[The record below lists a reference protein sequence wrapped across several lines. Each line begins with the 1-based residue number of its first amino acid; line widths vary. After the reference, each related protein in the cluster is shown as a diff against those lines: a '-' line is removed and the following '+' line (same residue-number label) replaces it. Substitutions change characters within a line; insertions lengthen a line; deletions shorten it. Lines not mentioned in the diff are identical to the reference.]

1 MKKTQIYF
9 FLEELNSINIFNL
22 KKLKKIS
29 LIYRN
34 YSKVN
39 YIHRAYKIKQFA
51 KQYRHELFISNDLPL
66 ATQLSANLYIPA
78 FNKTLKYINQSN
90 KKKIKVIGSAHNY
103 SEIQKK
109 ILQGCSSIF
118 VSSIYPTNSHP
129 KKKSLGILKFIL
141 FQQYFKSKINIY
153 ALGGIN
159 CSNINKINYLNPAGI
174 GLKTFLEQK
183 QKQKQLDFLN
193 LIAR

>member
-39 YIHRAYKIKQFA
+39 YIDRAYKIKQFA
-51 KQYRHELFISNDLPL
+51 KQYRHELFISNDLSL
-66 ATQLSANLYIPA
+66 AKQLSANLYIPA
-78 FNKTLKYINQSN
+78 FNKTLKYINKN
-90 KKKIKVIGSAHNY
+90 NKKIKVIGSAHNY

-118 VSSIYPTNSHP
+118 VSSVYPTNSRP
-129 KKKSLGILKFIL
+129 KKKTLGILKFIL
-141 FQQYFKSKINIY
+141 FQQHYKSKINIC

-159 CSNINKINYLNPAGI
+159 CTNINKIYYLNPAGI

-183 QKQKQLDFLN
+183 QKQKKLDFLN